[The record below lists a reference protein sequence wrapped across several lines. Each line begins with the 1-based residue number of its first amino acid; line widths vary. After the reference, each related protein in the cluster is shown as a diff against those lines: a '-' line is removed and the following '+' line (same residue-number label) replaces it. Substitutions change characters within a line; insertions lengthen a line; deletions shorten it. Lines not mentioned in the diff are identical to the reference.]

1 MGPID
6 ASYLDDAVRVTAF
19 GVVVPIVA
27 SSPAMREAV
36 LEAWQDA
43 LTEAPA
49 TVEPVEVGG
58 PDVAAALHHLSPAV
72 TVRAIDA
79 RAGELV
85 MLHAAA
91 LADPDTGRTAVLV
104 AASGTGKT
112 TASRALGKRFVYLSD
127 ETAAIDPD
135 GAVLPY
141 RKPLSIIESGPLK
154 TQVAPS
160 TLGLRTTDRECHLA
174 AVLVLDR
181 DPDHDGAPVL
191 SPMATIDA
199 IAAIAP
205 QSSYLPATPRPLHR
219 LADLIHLVG
228 GAHLVT
234 YAEAADLEDV
244 LQKLLGATA

>member
-1 MGPID
+1 
-6 ASYLDDAVRVTAF
+6 VTAF
-19 GVVVPIVA
+19 GVVVPIEVHGRALGAAVA
-27 SSPAMREAV
+27 
-36 LEAWQDA
+36 EAWRDA
-43 LTEAPA
+43 LTEE
-49 TVEPVEVGG
+49 EPSTDPVVAHGG
-58 PDVAAALHHLSPAV
+58 DVDAVLHHLSPAV

-112 TASRALGKRFVYLSD
+112 TASRILGKRFVYLSD
-127 ETAAIDPD
+127 ETAAVAPD
-135 GAVLPY
+135 GTVLPY

-160 TLGLRTTDRECHLA
+160 ALGLLTTDRECRLA

-181 DPDHDGAPVL
+181 APYHEGAPVV
-191 SPMATIDA
+191 SPLETVDA

-205 QSSYLPATPRPLHR
+205 QSSYLPSTPRPLHR
-219 LADLIHLVG
+219 LADLLHGAG
-228 GAHLVT
+228 GAHFVT

-244 LQKLLGATA
+244 LARLLGADA